1 MGSTAWFAS
10 AARVASGGGAAR
22 LAEQMGVRVLGS
34 IPLVP
39 EVSLA
44 GEKGEALAD
53 LPGDSPA
60 KAALRLI
67 VDRVVAATG
76 GAREGTE
83 TG

>member
-1 MGSTAWFAS
+1 
-10 AARVASGGGAAR
+10 
-22 LAEQMGVRVLGS
+22 MGVRVLGS

-44 GEKGEALAD
+44 CEKGEALAD

-60 KAALRLI
+60 KTALRLI

-76 GAREGTE
+76 GAREGME